1 MALWTDLRRL
11 RYRDSLREAKLVK
24 PGEIVK
30 CDFNPGLFVSR
41 KMMKGS
47 RLRPVVTAMNSIF
60 WQKNYCSGG
69 AWRRRPRK
77 MPTLV
82 TFRST
87 TTRSMPARFNCR
99 CADEISIASRVHGG
113 NCSAADACS
122 VFPLFP
128 LPLTRESFG
137 QIRTL
142 KLRNS
147 SRKQQSGNFT
157 SSQITTVN
165 QYLRQN
171 CAITRS
177 R

>member
-1 MALWTDLRRL
+1 M
-11 RYRDSLREAKLVK
+11 
-24 PGEIVK
+24 
-30 CDFNPGLFVSR
+30 FVSR

-47 RLRPVVTAMNSIF
+47 RLRLVVTAVNSI
-60 WQKNYCSGG
+60 SGRKTIVPAG
-69 AWRRRPRK
+69 SWRRRPRK

-113 NCSAADACS
+113 NCPAADACS

-137 QIRTL
+137 QFRTL

-147 SRKQQSGNFT
+147 VRKRKRADFVF
-157 SSQITTVN
+157 SQITAV
-165 QYLRQN
+165 QPHICGRIAQQREV
-171 CAITRS
+171 AS
-177 R
+177 

>member
-1 MALWTDLRRL
+1 
-11 RYRDSLREAKLVK
+11 
-24 PGEIVK
+24 
-30 CDFNPGLFVSR
+30 
-41 KMMKGS
+41 
-47 RLRPVVTAMNSIF
+47 
-60 WQKNYCSGG
+60 
-69 AWRRRPRK
+69 

-113 NCSAADACS
+113 NCPAADACS

-137 QIRTL
+137 QFRTL

-147 SRKQQSGNFT
+147 VRKRKRADFVF
-157 SSQITTVN
+157 SQITAV
-165 QYLRQN
+165 QPHICGRIAQQREV
-171 CAITRS
+171 AS
-177 R
+177 